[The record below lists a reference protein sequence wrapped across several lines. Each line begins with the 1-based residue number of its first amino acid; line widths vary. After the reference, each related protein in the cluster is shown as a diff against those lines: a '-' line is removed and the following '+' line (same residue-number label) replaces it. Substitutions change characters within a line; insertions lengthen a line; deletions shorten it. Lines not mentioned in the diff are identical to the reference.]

1 MATWKI
7 SLPGRSPVVME
18 PSLDRL
24 LIIEERPGLAM
35 FSDVLARCAQLVRS
49 APSAATA
56 CRMLRLVRPDL
67 VVIDMAMPGA
77 FEVLRQLQT
86 IDIASAA
93 SPPPL
98 VLAVCAT
105 GSAEES
111 FRLAQLG
118 VRSSLARP
126 LTADKLEAALDCTLL
141 RPSNFVSYAA

>member
-1 MATWKI
+1 MTTRKI
-7 SLPGRSPVVME
+7 SLPQRSSVVME

-35 FSDVLARCAQLVRS
+35 YSDVLARCAQLVRS
-49 APSAATA
+49 ASSAATA
-56 CRMLRLVRPDL
+56 FRMLRLVRPDL
-67 VVIDMAMPGA
+67 VVIDMALPGA

-86 IDIASAA
+86 IDAA

-118 VRSSLARP
+118 VRSSIDQP

-141 RPSNFVSYAA
+141 RPSNFISYAA

>member
-1 MATWKI
+1 MTTRKI
-7 SLPGRSPVVME
+7 SLPERSSVVME

-35 FSDVLARCAQLVRS
+35 YSDVLARCAQLVRAAS
-49 APSAATA
+49 SAAMA

-77 FEVLRQLQT
+77 FEVLRQLQN
-86 IDIASAA
+86 IDAA

-98 VLAVCAT
+98 VLAVCAK

-118 VRSSLARP
+118 VRSSIEQP
-126 LTADKLEAALDCTLL
+126 LTTDKLEAALDCTLL
-141 RPSNFVSYAA
+141 RPSNFISDAA